1 MNRNT
6 LLAAVILLIVGIAV
20 AAKVYF
26 LNATP
31 ANGTDADSRK
41 LSVKAVP
48 EDTVTIGNPNE
59 TKEYVDEANGYK
71 VGYPGDLVISSKDTE
86 VVSFAESTSGP
97 WQISIRVSTTSVATA
112 DLWTKEQDA
121 KYGGET
127 VVEKHIT
134 IDGLDTLITHHS
146 DGVESFPNEKTA
158 VVIKGGKAFQISTRN
173 VDHEKV
179 WSSFHFVK

>member
-1 MNRNT
+1 MNRK
-6 LLAAVILLIVGIAV
+6 ILLIVSIVLIAGIAIET
-20 AAKVYF
+20 KVYF
-26 LNATP
+26 DNSKPSDNTNGDSGVLTVHTIPDETETP
-31 ANGTDADSRK
+31 RNT
-41 LSVKAVP
+41 
-48 EDTVTIGNPNE
+48 TE
-59 TKEYVDEANGYK
+59 TKEYVDGANGYK

-86 VVSFAESTSGP
+86 VVSFAESAGGP

-134 IDGLDTLITHHS
+134 IDGLDTLVTHHS

-179 WSSFHFVK
+179 WGSFHFTQ